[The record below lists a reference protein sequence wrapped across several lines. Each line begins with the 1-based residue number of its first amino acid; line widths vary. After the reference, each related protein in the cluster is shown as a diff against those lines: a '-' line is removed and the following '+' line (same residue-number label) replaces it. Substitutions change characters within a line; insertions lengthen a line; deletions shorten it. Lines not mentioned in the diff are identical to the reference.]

1 MLYKFKSKNSGDL
14 IMTGP
19 VGDAVLRTMG
29 KEPGPKGILEPRD
42 MPGAVAAL
50 EAAIAAEE
58 AARAQAEAEAREEGR
73 KLPPPGGVTLRQRAW
88 PMVEMIKRAH
98 KADVEIV
105 WGV

>member
-29 KEPGPKGILEPRD
+29 KEPAPKGILEPAD
-42 MPGAVAAL
+42 MPAALQAIEAAVAAD
-50 EAAIAAEE
+50 ER
-58 AARAQAEAEAREEGR
+58 ARAEAEAEARAEGR
-73 KLPPPGGVTLRQRAW
+73 KLPPAGISLRQRAW
-88 PMVEMIKRAH
+88 PMVEMIKRAQ

>member
-29 KEPGPKGILEPRD
+29 KEPAPKGILEPAD
-42 MPGAVAAL
+42 MPAALKAL
-50 EAAIAAEE
+50 EAAVAAEE
-58 AARAQAEAEAREEGR
+58 AARKEAEAEAQADGR
-73 KLPPPGGVTLRQRAW
+73 TLPAPGITLRVRAW
-88 PMVEMIKRAH
+88 PMVEMIKRAQ